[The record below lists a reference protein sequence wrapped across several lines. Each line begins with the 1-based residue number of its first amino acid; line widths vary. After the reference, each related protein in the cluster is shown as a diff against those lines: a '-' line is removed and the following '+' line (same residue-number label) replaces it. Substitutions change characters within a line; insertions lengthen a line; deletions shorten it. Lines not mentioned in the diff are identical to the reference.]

1 VASRRQRVKGKAERP
16 RLDWRDPKMPA
27 LRDYVEYDA
36 LGNIVGSGVEVVEP
50 KVVTE
55 VAREDLTESTEP
67 SWNDDPSYHW
77 GHDRKRR
84 RLR

>member
-1 VASRRQRVKGKAERP
+1 VVRGRQRGKGPK
-16 RLDWRDPKMPA
+16 RLDWRDPEMPA

-36 LGNIVGSGVEVVEP
+36 FGNVVGSGVEVVKP

-55 VAREDLTESTEP
+55 VAREDLRESTEP
-67 SWNDDPSYHW
+67 GWREDTSYHW
-77 GHDRKRR
+77 ARGRKRC